1 MSGQY
6 CVDANLFITAWHTTY
21 PPRILS
27 PLWERIA
34 DHASDILLVQPVF
47 DEIEP
52 IPPSYRKLSTTEL
65 RERHPVRIW
74 LQDSGFPV
82 VDVNEETDRL
92 SLKLERKYE
101 ISDEGKG
108 AGRVDITLI
117 AYAIVKGKTVVSL
130 ESIQN
135 QKPNKKRNY
144 KIPLICSEENVECI
158 DFIKMLD
165 QLEISIGS
173 SAR

>member
-6 CVDANLFITAWHTTY
+6 CVDANVFITAWHTAY

-27 PLWERIA
+27 PLWARIA

-47 DEIEP
+47 EEIEP
-52 IPPSYRKLSTTEL
+52 IAPSDRKLSAARL
-65 RERHPVRIW
+65 RERYPLRMW
-74 LQDSGFPV
+74 FQDNGFPV
-82 VDVNEETDRL
+82 VDVNDEINML
-92 SLKLERKYE
+92 SLELERDYE

-117 AYAIVKGKTVVSL
+117 AYAIKNGDTVVTL

-135 QKPNKKRNY
+135 QKPTKKTNY
-144 KIPLICSEENVECI
+144 KIPLICVEENVECI
-158 DFIKMLD
+158 DFIQMLD
-165 QLEISIGS
+165 QLEISI
-173 SAR
+173 